1 MFGATSLADF
11 LENLPAFAPAT
22 TAFLLSAVRFGAFM
36 SIFPLFT
43 LGNLRGRVFA
53 GVAMAFS
60 LPLAIM
66 IYPDIQI
73 KVPSDALKYMALALK
88 EALLGLALGALLA
101 MPFLAVQTVGDLV
114 DQNRGASQSNTT
126 DPINANETSLLGQ
139 ALLMLALLMF
149 VSEGGL
155 LLVLK
160 AVYASHELWP
170 IVDFRPAVTWE
181 GAGVVAKLL
190 NDIIR
195 LGFILGTPFLLA
207 FFALDI
213 AFGLLGKLS
222 QKLNVQ
228 DILPYLKNL
237 VTVLLLPFYLLFLNT
252 YLSPEWGRL
261 VEIGR
266 NFLGPR

>member
-1 MFGATSLADF
+1 VFGATDLVDF
-11 LENLPAFAPAT
+11 LENLPGFAPAT
-22 TAFLLSAVRFGAFM
+22 TAFFLAAVRFAAFM
-36 SIFPLFT
+36 SIFPMFT
-43 LGNLRGRVFA
+43 LGNLRGRVLA
-53 GVAMAFS
+53 GAAMAFG

-66 IYPDIQI
+66 IYPDIEI
-73 KVPSDALKYMALALK
+73 KVPGDAIKYMALALK
-88 EALLGLALGALLA
+88 EALLGMALGALLA
-101 MPFLAVQTVGDLV
+101 LPLLAIQTVGDLV

-126 DPINANETSLLGQ
+126 DPINANETSVLGQ
-139 ALLMLALLMF
+139 SLMLIALLMF

-155 LLVLK
+155 LLVLRG
-160 AVYASHELWP
+160 VYASHQLWP
-170 IVDFRPAVTWE
+170 IIDFRPAVTWD
-181 GAGVVAKLL
+181 AIGVVGKFVS
-190 NDIIR
+190 DILR

-228 DILPYLKNL
+228 EILPYLKNL
-237 VTVLLLPFYLLFLNT
+237 VTVLLLPFYLLFLST
-252 YLSPEWGRL
+252 YLSPEWGKL